1 MRKSLTF
8 LSKCLRAQQNVLIF
22 AVSFRKTYTK
32 RLVRIM

>member
-8 LSKCLRAQQNVLIF
+8 LSKCLRAQHIVCIF
-22 AVSFRKTYTK
+22 AVSFRKTDTK

>member
-8 LSKCLRAQQNVLIF
+8 LSKCLRAHHIVCIF